1 MVLNP
6 GTIVNTERE
15 VVLLKAQLKAL
26 GSGKWKGSLRFARG
40 ILSLLS
46 VLGELSFMSSIDFN
60 VCVPFGLRSGDSC

>member
-46 VLGELSFMSSIDFN
+46 VLGELSFMSH
-60 VCVPFGLRSGDSC
+60 